1 MKSNK
6 PFAVII
12 LAAGKGTR
20 MKSNLPKV
28 LHKINDKPMV
38 GHVIDTS
45 KHIGATEIVTVIGYK
60 SELVK
65 KTMGNSGTKFALQ
78 KEQLGTGHAVK
89 QCDSILSDFEG
100 DIIVLSGDVP
110 LISAQTLTNLLSNHN
125 DSDNS
130 ATILTAS
137 IDNPHGYGR
146 VIRSADGS
154 LNKIVEH
161 KDANTDELKIN
172 EINSGIYVFDSKIL
186 FKMLP
191 QVKNENSQGEYY
203 LPDVLT
209 MILENKLKVGVEK
222 TKNITEIQGVN
233 TIEQLQELEKNN

>member
-1 MKSNK
+1 MDYVSDEY
-6 PFAVII
+6 
-12 LAAGKGTR
+12 L
-20 MKSNLPKV
+20 
-28 LHKINDKPMV
+28 
-38 GHVIDTS
+38 
-45 KHIGATEIVTVIGYK
+45 GY
-60 SELVK
+60 LY
-65 KTMGNSGTKFALQ
+65 
-78 KEQLGTGHAVK
+78 K
-89 QCDSILSDFEG
+89 QCTLFVYPSLFEG
-100 DIIVLSGDVP
+100 FGMPPVEAMGFGKPTITTKCGSLKEVTLNKAIYINNPTDPNELALLMETTLENLINQHAEKHSIAS
-110 LISAQTLTNLLSNHN
+110 LISAEIN
-125 DSDNS
+125 
-130 ATILTAS
+130 
-137 IDNPHGYGR
+137 NPAGYGR
-146 VIRSADGS
+146 IVKDKNGEFV
-154 LNKIVEH
+154 KIVEH

>member
-1 MKSNK
+1 LKLNKS
-6 PFAVII
+6 FAVII

-20 MKSNLPKV
+20 MKSDLPKV
-28 LHKINDKPMV
+28 LHPINGMPMIE
-38 GHVIDTS
+38 HVINTS
-45 KHIGATEIVTVIGYK
+45 KSIGASKIVTVIGYK
-60 SELVK
+60 SELIK
-65 KTMGNSGTKFALQ
+65 KTVGGSGTKFALQ

-89 QCDSILSDFEG
+89 QCENVLSNFSG

-110 LISAQTLTNLLSNHN
+110 LISSQTLTDLLSNHN
-125 DSDNS
+125 NS
-130 ATILTAS
+130 NNIATVLTAKV
-137 IDNPHGYGR
+137 DDPHGYGR
-146 VIRSADGS
+146 VIRTTNGN
-154 LNKIVEH
+154 LEKIVEH
-161 KDANTDELKIN
+161 KDANENELKID

-191 QVKNENSQGEYY
+191 QVKNNNSQGEYY

-233 TIEQLQELEKNN
+233 TIEQLQQLEKNN